1 MRGSAVPAARE
12 YVRQRIRPRKPLF
25 DVTGPQG
32 GRIAKELGVHEAR
45 SMAFRVL
52 DAVRDDLK
60 AS

>member
-25 DVTGPQG
+25 DSGPQG

-45 SMAFRVL
+45 SMACRVL